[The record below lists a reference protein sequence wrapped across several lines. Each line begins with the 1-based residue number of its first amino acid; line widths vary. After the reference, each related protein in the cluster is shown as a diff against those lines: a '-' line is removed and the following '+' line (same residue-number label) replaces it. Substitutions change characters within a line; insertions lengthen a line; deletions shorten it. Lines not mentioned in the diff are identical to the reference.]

1 MKLKNFELPLGKRT
15 VIMGIVNVTPD
26 SFSDGGRFNN
36 IDAALSHARQLVA
49 DGADILDLGGESTRP
64 YGNNE
69 PIGADEEMS
78 RILPVLERLLQEV
91 PVPVSIDTY
100 KAATAE
106 AALKLGAHI
115 INDVWG
121 LQGDQAMAAVV
132 AKYQAP
138 VVVMHNQNHIGYNDL
153 MADVCGFLRTSI
165 AIAEQAGLSKDKIIV
180 DPGVGFAKTRADN
193 IMIIRHLR
201 QLEQLGCPILLGTSR
216 KNFIGT
222 TLNLPA
228 DDRVEGT
235 AATVAIGIANG
246 ADIIRVHDV
255 KEMTRVA
262 RMTDALVR
270 EHLL

>member
-1 MKLKNFELPLGKRT
+1 MKVKNFELPLGKRT

-165 AIAEQAGLSKDKIIV
+165 AIAEQGLV
-180 DPGVGFAKTRADN
+180 LPRP
-193 IMIIRHLR
+193 
-201 QLEQLGCPILLGTSR
+201 EQTIS
-216 KNFIGT
+216 
-222 TLNLPA
+222 
-228 DDRVEGT
+228 
-235 AATVAIGIANG
+235 
-246 ADIIRVHDV
+246 
-255 KEMTRVA
+255 
-262 RMTDALVR
+262 
-270 EHLL
+270 